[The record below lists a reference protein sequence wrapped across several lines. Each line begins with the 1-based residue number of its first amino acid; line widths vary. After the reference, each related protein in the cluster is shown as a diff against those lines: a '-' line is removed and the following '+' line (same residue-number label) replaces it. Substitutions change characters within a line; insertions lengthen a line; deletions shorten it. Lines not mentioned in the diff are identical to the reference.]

1 VSAVFN
7 TLALAA
13 MVCAPL
19 ALLAA
24 ALAWFGRRPDSLVG
38 VQHNL
43 YALDAAL
50 RIAAAALLL
59 SALFHIAGK

>member
-1 VSAVFN
+1 MSAIFN

-13 MVCAPL
+13 MICAPL
-19 ALLAA
+19 ALCAA
-24 ALAWFGRRPDSLVG
+24 AFAWFGRRPDSLVG

-50 RIAAAALLL
+50 RIAAASLLL
-59 SALFHIAGK
+59 SALFYIAGK